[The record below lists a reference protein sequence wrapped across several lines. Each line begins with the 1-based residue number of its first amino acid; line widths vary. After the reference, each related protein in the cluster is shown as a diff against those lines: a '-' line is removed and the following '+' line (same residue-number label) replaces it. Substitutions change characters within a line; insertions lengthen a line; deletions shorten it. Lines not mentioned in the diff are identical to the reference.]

1 MGLLQPKRGGGNGQ
15 DMGRAI
21 CWRARGASPDQPRGL
36 FLQQLG
42 AKMSEPT
49 KAQIKAMEWLAAE
62 VGAGW
67 KIGGGR
73 LAAALSSAERYGYV
87 ESEWG
92 DFGPRGGRVI
102 RWRLTEKGLRHF
114 DIR

>member
-1 MGLLQPKRGGGNGQ
+1 MGLLQPKRGGGDGQ
-15 DMGRAI
+15 NMGRAI
-21 CWRARGASPDQPRGL
+21 RWGARGASPDQPRGL

-73 LAAALSSAERYGYV
+73 LATALSSRPV
-87 ESEWG
+87 
-92 DFGPRGGRVI
+92 GPMGLSSRLRGLVRGRTV
-102 RWRLTEKGLRHF
+102 G
-114 DIR
+114 